1 MDCSIA
7 LTLNKSALEPI
18 THRRL
23 NNLNRSPVVNE
34 QRLRAQLQNGIA
46 ELQLALPE
54 MAIEQLLRYLA
65 LLTKWNTAYNL
76 TAVRDPVEMVSRHL
90 LDSLAVMPYVS
101 GDYCADVGTGAGL
114 PGIPLAIALPQKQF
128 TLIDSNGKKIRF
140 IAQAIAELGLKNVK
154 AIQCRIESLQP
165 ERAFNAIL
173 SRAFATLAD
182 MAQGCEQAL
191 SAQGVMLAMKGV
203 YPQQE
208 LSELPERFKV
218 DACHALKIPNDEGQ
232 RHLIEI
238 RVG

>member
-1 MDCSIA
+1 MNTS
-7 LTLNKSALEPI
+7 S
-18 THRRL
+18 
-23 NNLNRSPVVNE
+23 VFNE
-34 QRLRAQLQNGIA
+34 QRLREQLQRGID
-46 ELQLALPE
+46 ELQLTLPE
-54 MAIEQLLRYLA
+54 TAVTQLLQYLA
-65 LLTKWNTAYNL
+65 LLTKWNSAYNL
-76 TAVRDPVEMVSRHL
+76 TAVRDPAEMVSRHL
-90 LDSLAVMPYVS
+90 LDSLAVMPYLH

-114 PGIPLAIALPQKQF
+114 PGIPLAIALPHKQF

-165 ERAFNAIL
+165 EHAFDAIL

-191 SAQGVMLAMKGV
+191 SKQGVMLAMKGI

-218 DACHALKIPNDEGQ
+218 DACHTLKIPNEEGQ

-238 RVG
+238 RVGKTE

>member
-1 MDCSIA
+1 M
-7 LTLNKSALEPI
+7 LRKQLE
-18 THRRL
+18 
-23 NNLNRSPVVNE
+23 
-34 QRLRAQLQNGIA
+34 NGIA
-46 ELQLALPE
+46 ELQLTLPDA
-54 MAIEQLLRYLA
+54 AIAQLLQYLE
-65 LLTKWNTAYNL
+65 LLTKWNRAYNL
-76 TAVRDPVEMVSRHL
+76 TAVRDPAEMVSRHL
-90 LDSLAVMPYVS
+90 LDSLAVTPYVL
-101 GDYCADVGTGAGL
+101 GDNCADIGTGAGL

-165 ERAFNAIL
+165 EQAYDVVL

-182 MAQGCEQAL
+182 MAQGCEHVL
-191 SAQGVMLAMKGV
+191 SAQGVMLAMKGI

-218 DACHALKIPNDEGQ
+218 DACHALKIPNEEGQ

-238 RVG
+238 RVC